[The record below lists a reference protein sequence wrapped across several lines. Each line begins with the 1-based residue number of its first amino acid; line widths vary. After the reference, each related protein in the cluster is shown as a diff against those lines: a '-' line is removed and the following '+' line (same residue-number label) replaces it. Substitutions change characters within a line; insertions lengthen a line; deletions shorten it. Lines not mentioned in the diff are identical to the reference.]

1 MGLKVVGMGLVALIF
16 CACSSYPPQHTPAA
30 REPSASAAA
39 VKNPVAASAANG
51 TTPAPNH
58 TFIKAGYQ
66 ATTFK
71 GQLYYCRT
79 EAVTGTQFKRKVCL
93 TEAQMREEQVKTQ
106 DMKDSLSLPHASPPC
121 IQMSL
126 CAGG

>member
-16 CACSSYPPQHTPAA
+16 CACSSYPPQHTTAA

-39 VKNPVAASAANG
+39 VKNPVAAAAANG
-51 TTPAPNH
+51 STPAPNH

-106 DMKDSLSLPHASPPC
+106 ELKDALTLQHASLPCTPMP
-121 IQMSL
+121 Q
-126 CAGG
+126 CAQ